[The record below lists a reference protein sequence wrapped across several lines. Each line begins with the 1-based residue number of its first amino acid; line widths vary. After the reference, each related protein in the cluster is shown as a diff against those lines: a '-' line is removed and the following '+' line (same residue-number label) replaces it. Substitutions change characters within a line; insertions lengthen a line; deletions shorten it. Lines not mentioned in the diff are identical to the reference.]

1 MLMEGK
7 PLLRIIRI
15 LKNQFDVIII
25 DGHGILHP
33 RKCGL
38 ASYVG
43 ITIDKPTIGVARN
56 LLCRSI
62 LENSY
67 IEFNKTILRYR
78 LKNNRK
84 DIHISVGHKISLETA
99 IDIVKQLIKKS
110 HFIPAPLRIA
120 DINSK
125 KYSNF

>member
-1 MLMEGK
+1 
-7 PLLRIIRI
+7 
-15 LKNQFDVIII
+15 
-25 DGHGILHP
+25 
-33 RKCGL
+33 L

-125 KYSNF
+125 NTVIFS

>member
-1 MLMEGK
+1 
-7 PLLRIIRI
+7 
-15 LKNQFDVIII
+15 
-25 DGHGILHP
+25 
-33 RKCGL
+33 L